1 MNSRRLINQL
11 CEEDLDSRLDAAL
24 STDVAFEI
32 YQKALDEH
40 PEFWNAWYDQRRADV
55 ACQLDTG
62 EIADKIYDDI
72 IREYGPLNDGLSS
85 EIFDHVYAGLT

>member
-1 MNSRRLINQL
+1 MNSRHLINQL

-24 STDVAFEI
+24 SVDVAFEI

-40 PEFWNAWYDQRRADV
+40 PEFWKAWYDDNDG
-55 ACQLDTG
+55 QLDAC
-62 EIADKIYDDI
+62 EIADEIYDGI

-85 EIFDHVYAGLT
+85 EILDHVYAGLT